1 MAQPIKIKLDTSK
14 YKVPAQEDIEAAKRF
29 INLREQYAGVLG
41 ERIDAIIADGAERI
55 VTICYQ
61 YNADPKTLYFSS
73 AFNSD
78 MMSEISEVMDDIEDR
93 ILSLIY
99 EYSTRVTNDRDRIS
113 ILAAWMALLGKGGN
127 NLQDTLDGYLYKMMK
142 DWEAAIAALR
152 YHGVPLA
159 DAINIVKS
167 HLHSIYTIPQVVATF
182 KRWQEFAAT
191 YIRSRGIQYGA
202 VGISNNGSTN
212 VVNMAK
218 STLQLTWKHNLGL
231 DMQEDKSVA
240 GFYVGRGS
248 TYHCDWCQSYVGW
261 HPIDDIEALPPQ
273 HYRCQCWAV
282 PIHSKEELS
291 ALD

>member
-14 YKVPAQEDIEAAKRF
+14 YKTPTQEDIAAAKRF
-29 INLREQYAGVLG
+29 INLREEYAGVLG

-99 EYSTRVTNDRDRIS
+99 EYSTRVTDDMDRIS
-113 ILAAWMALLGKGGN
+113 ILAAWMALLGKDSN
-127 NLQDTLDGYLYKMMK
+127 NLQGTLDNYLYKMMK
-142 DWEAAIAALR
+142 DLEAAIAALR

-212 VVNMAK
+212 VVNMARI
-218 STLQLTWKHNLGL
+218 TLQLTWKHNQQL
-231 DMQEDKSVA
+231 DFEEDDTIA
-240 GFYVGRGS
+240 GYVVLRGS
-248 TYHCDWCQSYVGW
+248 NYNCDPCDENATF
-261 HPIDDIEALPPQ
+261 HPIDDTDGYPPV
-273 HYRCQCWAV
+273 HPHCLCFAV

-291 ALD
+291 ALE

>member
-1 MAQPIKIKLDTSK
+1 MAQQIKIKLDTSK
-14 YKVPAQEDIEAAKRF
+14 YKVPTQEDIAAAKRF
-29 INLREQYAGVLG
+29 INLREEYAGVLG

-78 MMSEISEVMDDIEDR
+78 MMSEISEVMDDIEGR

-99 EYSTRVTNDRDRIS
+99 EYSTRVTDDRDRIS

-167 HLHSIYTIPQVVATF
+167 HMHSIYTIPQVVATF
-182 KRWQEFAAT
+182 KRWREFAAT

-212 VVNMAK
+212 VVNMGK
-218 STLQLTWKHNLGL
+218 ITLQMTWMHNQGL
-231 DMQEDKSVA
+231 DFKEQGAVGYLQLRGSNYNCDICDSES
-240 GFYVGRGS
+240 GFY
-248 TYHCDWCQSYVGW
+248 
-261 HPIDDIEALPPQ
+261 PDIEEIFTKAYPHPNCMCF
-273 HYRCQCWAV
+273 RV
-282 PIHSKEELS
+282 PVFSKEDIL
-291 ALD
+291 

>member
-1 MAQPIKIKLDTSK
+1 MAQPIKIKLDTSR
-14 YKVPAQEDIEAAKRF
+14 YKVPTQEDIAAAKRF

-78 MMSEISEVMDDIEDR
+78 MMSEISEVMDDIEDGV
-93 ILSLIY
+93 LSLIY
-99 EYSTRVTNDRDRIS
+99 EYSTRVTDDRDRIS

-142 DWEAAIAALR
+142 DWEAAIAAMR

-218 STLQLTWKHNLGL
+218 ITLQLTWKRNQQL
-231 DMQEDKSVA
+231 DFEEDDTIA
-240 GFYVGRGS
+240 GYVVLRGS
-248 TYHCDWCQSYVGW
+248 NYNCDPCDENATF
-261 HPIDDIEALPPQ
+261 HPIDDIGGYPPV
-273 HYRCQCWAV
+273 HPHCLCFAV
-282 PIHSKEELS
+282 PIHSKKELS
-291 ALD
+291 ALE

>member
-14 YKVPAQEDIEAAKRF
+14 YKVPTQEDIAAAKRF

-55 VTICYQ
+55 VTICYR
-61 YNADPKTLYFSS
+61 YEVDPKLLYFSS
-73 AFNSD
+73 AFNKD
-78 MMSEISEVMDDIEDR
+78 MMSEISEVMDDIEGR
-93 ILSLIY
+93 ILDLIY
-99 EYSTRVTNDRDRIS
+99 EYSTRVTDDRDRIS

-182 KRWQEFAAT
+182 KRWHEFAAT

-218 STLQLTWKHNLGL
+218 ITLQLTWKHNQQL
-231 DMQEDKSVA
+231 DFEEDDTIA
-240 GFYVGRGS
+240 GYVVLRGS
-248 TYHCDWCQSYVGW
+248 NYNCDPCDENAIF
-261 HPIDDIEALPPQ
+261 HPIDDIDGYPPV
-273 HYRCQCWAV
+273 HPHCLCFAV
-282 PIHSKEELS
+282 PIHLKEELS
-291 ALD
+291 VLE

>member
-14 YKVPAQEDIEAAKRF
+14 YKVPTQEDIAAAKRF

-78 MMSEISEVMDDIEDR
+78 MMSEISEVMDDIEGR

-99 EYSTRVTNDRDRIS
+99 EYSTRVTDDRDRIS

-127 NLQDTLDGYLYKMMK
+127 NLQDTLEGYMYKMMK

-159 DAINIVKS
+159 EAINIVKS
-167 HLHSIYTIPQVVATF
+167 HIHSIYTIPQVVATF

-212 VVNMAK
+212 VVNMARI
-218 STLQLTWKHNLGL
+218 TLQLTWKHNQQL
-231 DMQEDKSVA
+231 DFEEDETIA
-240 GFYVGRGS
+240 GYVVFRGS
-248 TYHCDWCQSYVGW
+248 SYNCDPCDENATF
-261 HPIDDIEALPPQ
+261 HPIGDIDGYPPV
-273 HYRCQCWAV
+273 HPHCLCFAV
-282 PIHSKEELS
+282 PIKELM
-291 ALD
+291 